1 MKTKKIVL
9 LLFFAIVFSSSKAQT
24 LYLRAKTGA
33 QTSYPV
39 ANIKNFTFS
48 GGNLLVN
55 NSTGANGTFALSSL
69 RYFNFTD
76 LSLAT
81 TSNELVKNSFYLY
94 PNPVSNTLYITN
106 ADKTLTISHLEII
119 SLEGRLLLEQNSI
132 SDNETF
138 LLSMILVTVL
148 TIISH
153 LALLNPPDPFS
164 KFS

>member
-9 LLFFAIVFSSSKAQT
+9 LLFFAIVFSNSKAQT
-24 LYLRAKTGA
+24 LYLRTITGT

-39 ANIKNFTFS
+39 VNIKNFKFS

-55 NSTGANGTFALSSL
+55 NTTGANGTFALSSL

-81 TSNELVKNSFYLY
+81 TTNEIVKNSFYLY
-94 PNPVSNTLYITN
+94 PNPVSNTLYVTN
-106 ADKTLTISHLEII
+106 ADKTQTISHLEII

-132 SDNETF
+132 SDNEQKVEVSSLPKGIYLCKITANNKTQTIKF
-138 LLSMILVTVL
+138 L
-148 TIISH
+148 
-153 LALLNPPDPFS
+153 
-164 KFS
+164 KQ